1 MRLGSGMGRG
11 GESALSLAM
20 APWCCLS
27 LGVAN
32 DMEEPKGGEAAIRGA
47 CVAEV

>member
-1 MRLGSGMGRG
+1 MEAELGRG
-11 GESALSLAM
+11 GESALTLAV

-32 DMEEPKGGEAAIRGA
+32 DLEEPEGGETAICGA